1 MKCLLITSQYYSSR
15 HCFICEFNQDTLEIQ
30 GKALIEELEKYKRQP
45 DDTRPIDYGDFNP
58 EWFRKDRKRFNVNDA
73 GGDIYFEV
81 YDYAN
86 RCMYEAL
93 EYQEAS
99 RMQSRGYQRKIVTE
113 RIANYHNYNTVKGI
127 IEKYFKII

>member
-1 MKCLLITSQYYSSR
+1 VRCILITSQYYSSR
-15 HCFICEFNQDTLEIQ
+15 HSFICEFNEETLEVQ

-45 DDTRPIDYGDFNP
+45 DDVRPFDYGDFNS

-73 GGDIYFEV
+73 GDIYFEV

-86 RCMYEAL
+86 RCMQEAL

-113 RIANYHNYNTVKGI
+113 RIANYHNYCTIKGI